1 MTEKE
6 LIEQLNELKSIK
18 PNKDWANWLLSN
30 ILSQSSSVIASEAKQ
45 SQKPKIHLVS
55 FSFLRQYQKALV
67 STALVVLFVS
77 TFVFAQTSLPGNLLY
92 PVKTLTQNAKIALV
106 PKDYKPVVRMQI
118 TKARLEDMAK
128 IIDQEQVIALMS
140 QNIQKDLQAIPQEL
154 KNIQKKQK
162 ALRISQQ
169 VQSESENLT
178 NMISKTQLQPQDKDS
193 LNQTV
198 QDTQSQVF
206 ALINNTQE
214 EINQCP
220 SYLQNQLA
228 DLQKYFPDDVQT
240 LIQWSPDD
248 INKVRVLLAD
258 IDADIKTGNC
268 LEAMVKIDSIN
279 QILQIHSLDTLN
291 VPTTTLNVEDIKVE
305 TSTSPLNGLEAR

>member
-18 PNKDWANWLLSN
+18 PNQNWASWLLSN

-55 FSFLRQYQKALV
+55 FSFIHQYQKALV
-67 STALVVLFVS
+67 STAFVVLFVS
-77 TFVFAQTSLPGNLLY
+77 SFAFAQTTLPGNPLY
-92 PVKTLTQNAKIALV
+92 PVKTLTQNARIALSS
-106 PKDYKPVVRMQI
+106 KDYKPVVRLQI
-118 TKARLEDMAK
+118 AKARLEDMAK
-128 IIDQEQVIALMS
+128 ITDQEQAIALMS

-240 LIQWSPDD
+240 LIQWPPDD

-305 TSTSPLNGLEAR
+305 TSTPENQD